1 MCDRPLSCVHVAS
14 CFRAAQRVDHIVTS
28 SPDGFHHEAL
38 LFAGPN
44 DFVATTAPLLRDAI
58 ARDEPVVIMVDR
70 VKIDGL
76 RAELGSLPDS
86 VHLADMRSIGANP
99 ACIIPAWHEFVDE
112 HAPAGRPIRAIGEA
126 VWSGRAPPEL
136 LECRQYEAL
145 VNLAFAETP
154 SFTLSCA
161 YDVDSLSASEIAD
174 VRGTHSLVQQAGERS
189 STNEDEHLDPMT
201 LFAEALS
208 PPPKGAATLAF
219 DKGSLFDVREFV
231 GHHATSALDTAA
243 WRDLVLAVDEL
254 AANTVR
260 HGGGEGTV
268 RLWHDGVYVVCE
280 VSDRGHIT
288 DPLVGFR
295 RPGALDTD
303 GRGLW
308 LVNHLCELVQLRS
321 GPDGTV
327 VRVYKRGS

>member
-1 MCDRPLSCVHVAS
+1 
-14 CFRAAQRVDHIVTS
+14 VTS
-28 SPDGFHHEAL
+28 SPDAFHHEAM
-38 LFAGPN
+38 LFSGTS

-76 RAELGSLPDS
+76 RAELGSLPDI

-161 YDVDSLSASEIAD
+161 YDVDSLSAGEIAA
-174 VRGTHSLVQQAGERS
+174 VRGTHPIVHQGGES
-189 STNEDEHLDPMT
+189 WSTNADERLDALT

-208 PPPKGAATLAF
+208 PSPEGAATLAF
-219 DKGSLFDVREFV
+219 DKGSLVEVREFV
-231 GHHATSALDTAA
+231 GQHAASALDTAA

-268 RLWHDGVYVVCE
+268 RVWHDGVYVVCE

-288 DPLVGFR
+288 DPLVGVR

-321 GPDGTV
+321 GPDGTL
-327 VRVYKRGS
+327 VRVYKRAS